1 MTVTCFG
8 PADSAKYRLPLASTS
23 PTLNNEYLPMSQ
35 EKVLIVEDEENE
47 RTGLAELI
55 SSWGYTAETARDGVE
70 GYEKV
75 GSWSPHIVITDLKMP
90 RLGGLELLEKISGD
104 SQTIAVI
111 VVTAQGSIDSA
122 VQAMRTGAYDYI
134 AKPIDTSRLR
144 TILQNATALLGTRVE
159 LEATRRKLRDAGS
172 LGSLI
177 GPSKKMQEIFRLIE
191 MVAPSTASVLITGAS
206 GTGKELVARTIHE
219 LSPRRP
225 KPFVA
230 INCAAI
236 PETLI
241 ESEIFGHEKGAF
253 TGALERR
260 TGCFELAEGGTLLLD
275 EIGEMPIATQAKLL
289 RVLEDRKLRRLGS
302 KTETTVD
309 VRVLAATN
317 KVPEDAVARGELRN
331 DLYYRLNVFNIH
343 MPVLREHREDIQD
356 LVQTLL
362 ADMSSKHGRRVAAV
376 SEAVLNAFRNYT
388 WPGNVRELRN
398 TLERAVIVCEGPVI
412 ETKHLPPSF
421 GHAPVRASVDDADSI
436 RVGVGTTVGE
446 AERLLILKTLES
458 TNNNKTRAAEIL
470 GISLKTLHNKLKEY
484 GSSASDGAGRIEKEE
499 KEEKEER
506 EETEEVKEP

>member
-1 MTVTCFG
+1 MV
-8 PADSAKYRLPLASTS
+8 KQ
-23 PTLNNEYLPMSQ
+23 MSR
-35 EKVLIVEDEENE
+35 ERVLIVEDEENE
-47 RTGLAELI
+47 RSGLAELV
-55 SSWGYTAETARDGVE
+55 SAWGYEANTAADGQE

-75 GSWSPHIVITDLKMP
+75 GAWSPSIVITDLKMP
-90 RLGGLELLEKISGD
+90 RMTGMELLERIAAD

-111 VVTAQGSIDSA
+111 VVTAQGTIDSA
-122 VQAMRTGAYDYI
+122 VQAMRIGAYDYVS
-134 AKPIDTSRLR
+134 KPIDTSRLR
-144 TILQNATALLGTRVE
+144 TILQNASALLGTRTE
-159 LEATRRKLRDAGS
+159 LEITRRKLRDTGS
-172 LGSLI
+172 LGSLV

-191 MVAPSTASVLITGAS
+191 LVAPSTASVLITGAS

-275 EIGEMPIATQAKLL
+275 EIGEMPVATQAKLL

-302 KTETTVD
+302 KVETSVD

-317 KVPEDAVARGELRN
+317 KVPEEAVARGELRN

-343 MPVLREHREDIQD
+343 MPGLREHREDIPD
-356 LVQTLL
+356 LVHALL
-362 ADMSSKHGRRVAAV
+362 SEMSSKHGRRVATV
-376 SEAVLNAFRNYT
+376 SEAVLNAFKNYT

-398 TLERAVIVCEGPVI
+398 TLERAVIVCEGPVV
-412 ETKHLPPSF
+412 ETKHLPPGF
-421 GHAPVRASVDDADSI
+421 GHAPTRASLDDADSI

-484 GSSASDGAGRIEKEE
+484 GNAGSDANRGD
-499 KEEKEER
+499 R
-506 EETEEVKEP
+506 EESEELRES